1 MLALVPVLDSVNA
14 LPAVRY
20 VIRESIAGERP
31 EVRLLDVRSWRGGDD
46 DLSVARALL
55 DRFNI
60 RHTTQVRTGNKAN
73 AIIRSALWPGAD
85 LIVLGTARYGSA
97 TRLTEDAVVQ
107 KLLDHAPVALIVVAG
122 KKVSRLER
130 YGVVAGLGTMVGLL
144 ALAA

>member
-1 MLALVPVLDSVNA
+1 M
-14 LPAVRY
+14 
-20 VIRESIAGERP
+20 G
-31 EVRLLDVRSWRGGDD
+31 LLDVRSWRGGDD
-46 DLSVARALL
+46 DLLVARALI
-55 DRFNI
+55 DRFYI
-60 RHTTQVRTGNKAN
+60 RHTTRVRTGNKAN

-122 KKVSRLER
+122 KEVSRLER

>member
-1 MLALVPVLDSVNA
+1 MRALVPVLDSVNA

-73 AIIRSALWPGAD
+73 AIIRSALWPG
-85 LIVLGTARYGSA
+85 
-97 TRLTEDAVVQ
+97 
-107 KLLDHAPVALIVVAG
+107 LIVVAG
-122 KKVSRLER
+122 KEVSRLER